1 MKVWLE
7 ERIVPDKDIMYCH
20 DYYSEPGV
28 REIAHAMKRGDSM
41 AIHKAAKDMA
51 EFVNQDDILVPIPSR
66 NGRATTTLLL
76 ARAIAKISGS
86 KVANILSGNDRQALY
101 DLKKDGGKVN
111 DDFFGYRTKRNPKK
125 SNVVLIDN
133 VYATG
138 ATANAASNSF
148 NNARV
153 LVYAK
158 DNTAT
163 PAWKMA
169 EKRKHMKVF
178 RNRQGF
184 SALRE
189 YRMRLLEDKNRLIDK
204 LDLNDI
210 QKEAIKNFF
219 KKHPNY
225 ENKIDWNRKDLK
237 WEDFVDVLAF
247 EGKSRNQARKNGI
260 AGLTQGK
267 DYEFIASGETSDGHP
282 YEIYMPLSYLGSV
295 TLADDK
301 SGPAIVG
308 KWCISSNED
317 TYWKDYTINRGDY
330 FYFVYIYGA
339 MDDEPGT
346 KFALQ
351 CEDGS
356 LYVWNAEDDDIFES
370 YDNEGMDQF
379 SAKVLNDLKANH
391 DFDYGSQLF
400 DAVSQNFDKMRSI
413 LNKKAEEKIAQ
424 LEITYNQ
431 IPGKFFGEDGHF
443 NFGEYCEIVNTVYD
457 MPYRYVK
464 KHPIHV
470 VVPSNFPYEAFPGE
484 VSEDEIDDFRINVS
498 LDEWNDEDINV
509 WSIVDCLDFSQSKIT
524 ELNGNFS
531 DCGMVE
537 AKKII
542 FPKTLKKIGNDAL
555 AGYYEMKI
563 VDLRDTQLT
572 YLGNYGLLGGAV
584 LEEVYLPSTIQK
596 FGYRV
601 FPNRK
606 TFKKCHID
614 LPRKEFINRLNK
626 NHPFTAGVDAFD
638 ELRSIFNENWSITL
652 AFTDGEIGL
661 VDLVKSIGQG
671 YPGIERKAN
680 ELEQK
685 LQAEKAAR
693 QEYEK
698 NLIPF

>member
-28 REIAHAMKRGDSM
+28 REIAHAMKNGDSM

-51 EFVNQDDILVPIPSR
+51 KFVNEEDILVPIPSR

-76 ARAIAKISGS
+76 AKAIAKISGS

-101 DLKKDGGKVN
+101 DLKKEGGKVN

-158 DNTAT
+158 DSTAT

-178 RNRQGF
+178 KNKQGF

-189 YRMRLLEDKNRLIDK
+189 YKIRLLEDKNRLIDK
-204 LDLNDI
+204 LDLTDE
-210 QKEAIKNFF
+210 QKDAVKTFF

-237 WEDFVDVLAF
+237 WDDFVDVLAF

-260 AGLTQGK
+260 AGLKEGK
-267 DYEFIASGETSDGHP
+267 DYKFIASGETSDGHP

-308 KWCISSNED
+308 KWCIASND
-317 TYWKDYTINRGDY
+317 DNYWKDYTERRGDY

-339 MDDEPGT
+339 LEGEPGT

-351 CEDGS
+351 CEDGG
-356 LYVWNAEDDDIFES
+356 LCIWDAGDHDVFDKYGKDE
-370 YDNEGMDQF
+370 
-379 SAKVLNDLKANH
+379 KDLLSSEILEFLKKSHNH
-391 DFDYGSQLF
+391 NFDYGSQLT
-400 DAVSQNFDKMRSI
+400 DAVSQNFDKMKNI
-413 LNKKAEEKIAQ
+413 LNELAEGKINSMRANYDKVASSFFTENGWFNTDKFY
-424 LEITYNQ
+424 EIAN
-431 IPGKFFGEDGHF
+431 IIG
-443 NFGEYCEIVNTVYD
+443 D
-457 MPYRYVK
+457 MPDRYVRQ
-464 KHPIHV
+464 HPVHIM
-470 VVPSNFPYEAFPGE
+470 VPSNYPYEVFPNITNE
-484 VSEDEIDDFRINVS
+484 EDLDKFTMEMSTSDYDDWDVNI
-498 LDEWNDEDINV
+498 
-509 WSIVDCLDFSQSKIT
+509 WSFVDCLDLSQTNIT
-524 ELNGNFS
+524 EIDSSFS
-531 DCGMVE
+531 DCGMCE
-537 AKKII
+537 IRNII
-542 FPKTLKKIGNDAL
+542 FPKTLKKIGDKAL
-555 AGYYEMKI
+555 EVFYQIK
-563 VDLRDTQLT
+563 VLDFRNTQLSHI
-572 YLGNYGLLGGAV
+572 GNWGLIGGTI
-584 LEEVYLPSTIQK
+584 LEEVYLPNTIRS
-596 FGYRV
+596 FGWRV
-601 FPNRK
+601 FPNRR
-606 TFKKCHID
+606 TFRRCHID
-614 LPRKEFINRLNK
+614 LTRDEFLNRLHESQPNM
-626 NHPFTAGVDAFD
+626 DAFD
-638 ELRSIFNENWSITL
+638 KLSSVFNEYWGLILT
-652 AFTDGEIGL
+652 FTDGEYRLLQLLRDIGNTNPEIKNKV
-661 VDLVKSIGQG
+661 VDL
-671 YPGIERKAN
+671 EN
-680 ELEQK
+680 K
-685 LQAEKAAR
+685 LKAAR
-693 QEYEK
+693 EQRRLEDTGK
-698 NLIPF
+698 IPF